1 MHSISTSRIAK
12 ELEPYGVNANEAL
25 CSQIRSYVE
34 MLLVWNRK
42 MSLTAV
48 TDPVEIIRFH
58 FGESIFAL
66 TAGAIS
72 DGRLADVGS
81 GAGFPGLPIRLACSS
96 ISLTMIESNI
106 KKCTFL
112 REVSRK
118 LKVDGDVRVLNSRI
132 EGVPSPTSPS
142 AEERF
147 DFIAARAVGDFD
159 LLLDFATRLLA
170 EKGRIV
176 LWIGQE
182 DAETVAEAHSV
193 RWVWSDPV
201 LIPNS
206 SRRNLLSG
214 QLR

>member
-1 MHSISTSRIAK
+1 MYSISPARIAK
-12 ELEPYGVNANEAL
+12 ELEPYGLNADEAL
-25 CSQIRSYVE
+25 CQEIRSYIE
-34 MLLVWNRK
+34 ILLAWNRK

-48 TDPVEIIRFH
+48 TDPVEIVRFH
-58 FGESIFAL
+58 FGESIFSL

-81 GAGFPGLPIRLACSS
+81 GAGFPGLPVRLARPS
-96 ISLTMIESNI
+96 INLTMIESNI

-118 LKVDGDVRVLNSRI
+118 LKVDGNIRVLNTRM
-132 EGVPSPTSPS
+132 EDVPPPSPS
-142 AEERF
+142 EGGRF

-159 LLLDFATRLLA
+159 ALLHFARKFLA
-170 EKGRIV
+170 EKGRLV

-182 DAETVAEAHSV
+182 DAETLVAAHSV
-193 RWVWSDPV
+193 QWDWSDLI

-214 QLR
+214 RLR

>member
-1 MHSISTSRIAK
+1 MSSISISHIAE
-12 ELEPYGVNANEAL
+12 ELQPYGVKSNEVL
-25 CSQIRSYVE
+25 SSQIRSYVE

-81 GAGFPGLPIRLACSS
+81 GAGFPGLPIRLARPS
-96 ISLTMIESNI
+96 INLTMIESNI

-118 LKVDGDVRVLNSRI
+118 LRIDGDVRVLNSRM
-132 EGVPSPTSPS
+132 EDVATPSPS
-142 AEERF
+142 EDERF
-147 DFIAARAVGDFD
+147 DFISARAVGDFGA
-159 LLLDFATRLLA
+159 LLAFARKFLA
-170 EKGRIV
+170 EKGRLV

-182 DAETVAEAHSV
+182 DAEMLAKVHSV
-193 RWVWSDPV
+193 LWEWSGPILV
-201 LIPNS
+201 PNS

-214 QLR
+214 RLR

>member
-1 MHSISTSRIAK
+1 MSNISISHIAE
-12 ELEPYGVNANEAL
+12 ELQPYGVKSTEVL
-25 CSQIRSYVE
+25 SSQIRSYVE

-66 TAGAIS
+66 TASAIS

-81 GAGFPGLPIRLACSS
+81 GAGFPGLPIRLARPS
-96 ISLTMIESNI
+96 INLTMIESNI

-118 LKVDGDVRVLNSRI
+118 LRIDGDVRVLNGRM
-132 EGVPSPTSPS
+132 EDLPPSSPS
-142 AEERF
+142 EDERF
-147 DFIAARAVGDFD
+147 DFISARAVGDFD
-159 LLLDFATRLLA
+159 ALLAFARKFLA
-170 EKGRIV
+170 EKGRLV

-182 DAETVAEAHSV
+182 DAEMLAKDHSAQ
-193 RWVWSDPV
+193 WEWSDPI

-214 QLR
+214 RPR

>member
-48 TDPVEIIRFH
+48 TDPVEIVRFH

-66 TAGAIS
+66 TVGAIS

-81 GAGFPGLPIRLACSS
+81 GAGFPGLPIRLARPS
-96 ISLTMIESNI
+96 IHLTMIESNT

-112 REVSRK
+112 REVSRR
-118 LKVDGDVRVLNSRI
+118 LNVDGDVRVLNSRM
-132 EGVPSPTSPS
+132 EDLPTPS

-147 DFIAARAVGDFD
+147 DFISARAVGDFD
-159 LLLDFATRLLA
+159 VLLDFARKFLA
-170 EKGRIV
+170 KKGRLV

-182 DAETVAEAHSV
+182 DAETLAAAHSV
-193 RWVWSDPV
+193 QWEWSDPI

>member
-1 MHSISTSRIAK
+1 MSSISISHIAE
-12 ELEPYGVNANEAL
+12 ELQPYGVKSNEVL
-25 CSQIRSYVE
+25 SSQIRSYVE

-81 GAGFPGLPIRLACSS
+81 GAGFPGLPIRLARPS
-96 ISLTMIESNI
+96 INLTMIESNI

-118 LKVDGDVRVLNSRI
+118 LRIDGDVRVLNSRM
-132 EGVPSPTSPS
+132 EDVAAPSPS
-142 AEERF
+142 EDERF
-147 DFIAARAVGDFD
+147 DFISARAVGDFGA
-159 LLLDFATRLLA
+159 LLAFARKFLA
-170 EKGRIV
+170 EKGRLV

-182 DAETVAEAHSV
+182 DAEMVAKVHSAL
-193 RWVWSDPV
+193 WEWSGPILV
-201 LIPNS
+201 PNS

-214 QLR
+214 RLR

>member
-1 MHSISTSRIAK
+1 MHNISTARIAK
-12 ELEPYGVNANEAL
+12 ELEPYGLNANEIL
-25 CSQIRSYVE
+25 CSQIRSYIE
-34 MLLVWNRK
+34 ILLAWNRK

-48 TDPVEIIRFH
+48 TDSVEIVRFH

-66 TAGAIS
+66 TVGAVS

-81 GAGFPGLPIRLACSS
+81 GAGFPGLPIRLACPS
-96 ISLTMIESNI
+96 IHLTMIESNI

-118 LKVDGDVRVLNSRI
+118 LGVDGDVRVLNGRI
-132 EGVPSPTSPS
+132 EDLPPPSSS
-142 AEERF
+142 EDERF
-147 DFIAARAVGDFD
+147 DFISARAVGDFD
-159 LLLDFATRLLA
+159 ALLAFARKFLA
-170 EKGRIV
+170 EKGRLV

-182 DAETVAEAHSV
+182 DAEMLAKDHSAQ
-193 RWVWSDPV
+193 WEWSDPI

-214 QLR
+214 RPR

>member
-1 MHSISTSRIAK
+1 MSSISISRIAE
-12 ELEPYGVNANEAL
+12 ELQPYGVKSNEVL
-25 CSQIRSYVE
+25 SSQIRSYVE

-81 GAGFPGLPIRLACSS
+81 GAGFPGLPIRLARPS
-96 ISLTMIESNI
+96 INLTMIESNI

-118 LKVDGDVRVLNSRI
+118 LRIDGDVRVLNSRM
-132 EGVPSPTSPS
+132 EDVATPSPS
-142 AEERF
+142 EDERF
-147 DFIAARAVGDFD
+147 DFISARAVGDFD
-159 LLLDFATRLLA
+159 ALLAFARKFLA
-170 EKGRIV
+170 EKGRLV

-182 DAETVAEAHSV
+182 DAEMLAKVHSV
-193 RWVWSDPV
+193 LWEWSGPILV
-201 LIPNS
+201 PNS

-214 QLR
+214 RLR

>member
-1 MHSISTSRIAK
+1 M
-12 ELEPYGVNANEAL
+12 ELMPTRPCAR
-25 CSQIRSYVE
+25 QIRSYVE

-48 TDPVEIIRFH
+48 TDPVEIVRFH

-66 TAGAIS
+66 TVGAIS

-81 GAGFPGLPIRLACSS
+81 GAGFPGLPIRLARPS
-96 ISLTMIESNI
+96 IHLTMIESNT

-112 REVSRK
+112 REVSRR
-118 LKVDGDVRVLNSRI
+118 LNVDGDVRVLNSRM
-132 EGVPSPTSPS
+132 EDLPTPS

-147 DFIAARAVGDFD
+147 DFISARAVGDFD
-159 LLLDFATRLLA
+159 VLLDFARKFLA
-170 EKGRIV
+170 KKGRLV

-182 DAETVAEAHSV
+182 DAETLAAAHSV
-193 RWVWSDPV
+193 QWEWSDPI

>member
-1 MHSISTSRIAK
+1 MSSISISNITE
-12 ELEPYGVNANEAL
+12 ELQPYGVKPNEVL
-25 CSQIRSYVE
+25 SSQIRSYVE

-81 GAGFPGLPIRLACSS
+81 GAGFPGLPIRLARPS
-96 ISLTMIESNI
+96 INLTMIESNI

-118 LKVDGDVRVLNSRI
+118 LRIDGDVRVLNSRM
-132 EGVPSPTSPS
+132 EDVATPSPS
-142 AEERF
+142 EDERF
-147 DFIAARAVGDFD
+147 DFISARAVGDFD
-159 LLLDFATRLLA
+159 ALLAFARKFLA
-170 EKGRIV
+170 EKGRLV

-182 DAETVAEAHSV
+182 DAEMLAKVHSV
-193 RWVWSDPV
+193 LWEWSGPILV
-201 LIPNS
+201 PNS

-214 QLR
+214 RLR

>member
-34 MLLVWNRK
+34 MLLLWNRK

-48 TDPVEIIRFH
+48 TDPVEIVRFH

-66 TAGAIS
+66 TVGAIS

-81 GAGFPGLPIRLACSS
+81 GAGFPGLPIRLARPS
-96 ISLTMIESNI
+96 IHLTMIESNT

-112 REVSRK
+112 REVSRR
-118 LKVDGDVRVLNSRI
+118 LNVDGDVRVLNSRM
-132 EGVPSPTSPS
+132 EDLPTPSE
-142 AEERF
+142 EERF
-147 DFIAARAVGDFD
+147 DFISARAVGDFD
-159 LLLDFATRLLA
+159 VLLDFARKFLA
-170 EKGRIV
+170 KKGRLV

-182 DAETVAEAHSV
+182 DAETLAAAHSV
-193 RWVWSDPV
+193 QWEWSDPI

>member
-1 MHSISTSRIAK
+1 MSSISISNIAE
-12 ELEPYGVNANEAL
+12 ELQPYGVKPNEVL
-25 CSQIRSYVE
+25 SSQIRSYVE

-81 GAGFPGLPIRLACSS
+81 GAGFPGLPIRLARPS
-96 ISLTMIESNI
+96 INLTMIESNI

-118 LKVDGDVRVLNSRI
+118 LRIDGDVRVLNSRM
-132 EGVPSPTSPS
+132 EDVATPSPS
-142 AEERF
+142 EDERF
-147 DFIAARAVGDFD
+147 DFISARAVGDFD
-159 LLLDFATRLLA
+159 ALLAFARKFLA
-170 EKGRIV
+170 EKGRLV

-182 DAETVAEAHSV
+182 DAEMLAKVHSV
-193 RWVWSDPV
+193 LWEWSGPILV
-201 LIPNS
+201 PNS

-214 QLR
+214 RLR

>member
-1 MHSISTSRIAK
+1 MSSISISRIAE
-12 ELEPYGVNANEAL
+12 ELQPYGVKSNEVL
-25 CSQIRSYVE
+25 SSQIRSYVE

-81 GAGFPGLPIRLACSS
+81 GAGFPGLPIRLARPS
-96 ISLTMIESNI
+96 INLTMIESNI

-118 LKVDGDVRVLNSRI
+118 LRIDGDVRVLNSRM
-132 EGVPSPTSPS
+132 EDVATPSPS
-142 AEERF
+142 EDERF
-147 DFIAARAVGDFD
+147 DFISARAVGDFD
-159 LLLDFATRLLA
+159 ALLAFARKFLA
-170 EKGRIV
+170 EKGRLV

-182 DAETVAEAHSV
+182 DAEMLVKVHSV
-193 RWVWSDPV
+193 LWEWSGPILV
-201 LIPNS
+201 PNS

-214 QLR
+214 RLR

>member
-1 MHSISTSRIAK
+1 
-12 ELEPYGVNANEAL
+12 
-25 CSQIRSYVE
+25 
-34 MLLVWNRK
+34 

-48 TDPVEIIRFH
+48 TDSVEIVRFH

-66 TAGAIS
+66 TVGAVS

-81 GAGFPGLPIRLACSS
+81 GAGFPGLPIRLACPS
-96 ISLTMIESNI
+96 IHLTMIESNI

-118 LKVDGDVRVLNSRI
+118 LGVDGDVRVLNGRI
-132 EGVPSPTSPS
+132 EDLPPPSSS
-142 AEERF
+142 EDERF
-147 DFIAARAVGDFD
+147 DFISARAVGDFD
-159 LLLDFATRLLA
+159 ALLAFARKFLA
-170 EKGRIV
+170 EKGRLV

-182 DAETVAEAHSV
+182 DAEMLAKDHSAQ
-193 RWVWSDPV
+193 WEWSDPI

-214 QLR
+214 RPR

>member
-1 MHSISTSRIAK
+1 MHIISAARIAK
-12 ELEPYGVNANEAL
+12 ELEPYGLNANESL
-25 CSQIRSYVE
+25 CTQIRSYIE

-48 TDPVEIIRFH
+48 ADPVEIIRFH

-81 GAGFPGLPIRLACSS
+81 GAGFPGLPIRLACPS
-96 ISLTMIESNI
+96 INLTMIESNI

-118 LKVDGDVRVLNSRI
+118 LRIDGDVRVLNSRM
-132 EGVPSPTSPS
+132 EDVPPHSPS
-142 AEERF
+142 ADERF
-147 DFIAARAVGDFD
+147 DFISARAVGDFD
-159 LLLDFATRLLA
+159 VLLDFAIRFLA
-170 EKGRIV
+170 KKGRLV

-182 DAETVAEAHSV
+182 DAETLAKAHSV
-193 RWVWSDPV
+193 RWEWSDPI

>member
-1 MHSISTSRIAK
+1 MSSISISRIAE
-12 ELEPYGVNANEAL
+12 ELQTYGVKSNEVL
-25 CSQIRSYVE
+25 SSQIRSYVE

-81 GAGFPGLPIRLACSS
+81 GAGFPGLPIRLARPS
-96 ISLTMIESNI
+96 INLTMIESNI

-118 LKVDGDVRVLNSRI
+118 LRIDGDVRVLNSRM
-132 EGVPSPTSPS
+132 EDVATPSPS
-142 AEERF
+142 EDERF
-147 DFIAARAVGDFD
+147 DFISARAVGDFD
-159 LLLDFATRLLA
+159 ALLAFARKFLA
-170 EKGRIV
+170 EKGRLV

-182 DAETVAEAHSV
+182 DAEMLVKVHSV
-193 RWVWSDPV
+193 LWEWSGPILV
-201 LIPNS
+201 PNS

-214 QLR
+214 RLR

>member
-25 CSQIRSYVE
+25 CSQIRSCVE

-48 TDPVEIIRFH
+48 TDPVEIVRFH

-66 TAGAIS
+66 TVGAIS

-81 GAGFPGLPIRLACSS
+81 GAGFPGLPIRLARPS
-96 ISLTMIESNI
+96 IHLTMIESNT

-112 REVSRK
+112 REVSRR
-118 LKVDGDVRVLNSRI
+118 LNVDGDVRVLNSRM
-132 EGVPSPTSPS
+132 EDLPTPS

-147 DFIAARAVGDFD
+147 DFISARAVGDFD
-159 LLLDFATRLLA
+159 VLLDFARKFLA
-170 EKGRIV
+170 KKGRLV

-182 DAETVAEAHSV
+182 DAETLEAAHSV
-193 RWVWSDPV
+193 QWEWSDPI

>member
-1 MHSISTSRIAK
+1 MYTTSSARIAK
-12 ELEPYGVNANEAL
+12 ELEPYGLNANEIL
-25 CSQIRSYVE
+25 CSQIRSYIE
-34 MLLVWNRK
+34 ILLAWNRK

-48 TDPVEIIRFH
+48 TDSVEIVRFH

-66 TAGAIS
+66 TVGAVS

-81 GAGFPGLPIRLACSS
+81 GAGFPGLPIRLACPS
-96 ISLTMIESNI
+96 IHLTMIESNI

-118 LKVDGDVRVLNSRI
+118 LGVDGDVRVLNGRI
-132 EGVPSPTSPS
+132 EDLPPPSSS
-142 AEERF
+142 EDERF
-147 DFIAARAVGDFD
+147 DFISARAVGDFD
-159 LLLDFATRLLA
+159 ALLAFARKFLA
-170 EKGRIV
+170 EKGRLV

-182 DAETVAEAHSV
+182 DAEMLAKDHSAQ
-193 RWVWSDPV
+193 WEWSDPI

-214 QLR
+214 RPR

>member
-25 CSQIRSYVE
+25 CSQIHSYVE

-48 TDPVEIIRFH
+48 TDPVEIVRFH

-66 TAGAIS
+66 TVGAIS

-81 GAGFPGLPIRLACSS
+81 GAGFPGLPIRLARPS
-96 ISLTMIESNI
+96 IHLTMIESNT

-112 REVSRK
+112 REVSRR
-118 LKVDGDVRVLNSRI
+118 LNVDGDVRVLNSRM
-132 EGVPSPTSPS
+132 EDLPTPS

-147 DFIAARAVGDFD
+147 DFISARAVGDFD
-159 LLLDFATRLLA
+159 VLLDFARKFLA
-170 EKGRIV
+170 KKGRLV

-182 DAETVAEAHSV
+182 DAETLAAAHSV
-193 RWVWSDPV
+193 QWEWSDPI

>member
-1 MHSISTSRIAK
+1 MSSISISNIAE
-12 ELEPYGVNANEAL
+12 ELQPYGVKPNEVL
-25 CSQIRSYVE
+25 SSQIRSYVE

-81 GAGFPGLPIRLACSS
+81 GAGFPGLPIRLARPS
-96 ISLTMIESNI
+96 INLTMIESNI

-118 LKVDGDVRVLNSRI
+118 LRIDGDVRVLNSRM
-132 EGVPSPTSPS
+132 EDVATPSPS
-142 AEERF
+142 EDERF
-147 DFIAARAVGDFD
+147 DFISARAVGDFD
-159 LLLDFATRLLA
+159 ALLAFARKFLA
-170 EKGRIV
+170 EKGRLV

-182 DAETVAEAHSV
+182 DTEMLAKVHSV
-193 RWVWSDPV
+193 LWEWSGPILV
-201 LIPNS
+201 PNS

-214 QLR
+214 RLR

>member
-48 TDPVEIIRFH
+48 TDPVEIVRFH

-66 TAGAIS
+66 TVGAIS

-81 GAGFPGLPIRLACSS
+81 GAGFPGLPIRLARPS
-96 ISLTMIESNI
+96 IHLTMIESNT

-112 REVSRK
+112 REVSRR
-118 LKVDGDVRVLNSRI
+118 LNVDGDVRVLNSRM
-132 EGVPSPTSPS
+132 GDLPTPS

-147 DFIAARAVGDFD
+147 DFISARAVGDFD
-159 LLLDFATRLLA
+159 VLLDFARKFLA
-170 EKGRIV
+170 KKGRLV

-182 DAETVAEAHSV
+182 DAETLAAAHSV
-193 RWVWSDPV
+193 QWEWSDPI

>member
-1 MHSISTSRIAK
+1 
-12 ELEPYGVNANEAL
+12 
-25 CSQIRSYVE
+25 

-48 TDPVEIIRFH
+48 TDPVEIVRFH

-66 TAGAIS
+66 TVGAIS

-81 GAGFPGLPIRLACSS
+81 GAGFPGLPIRLARPS
-96 ISLTMIESNI
+96 IHLTMIESNT

-112 REVSRK
+112 REVSRR
-118 LKVDGDVRVLNSRI
+118 LNVDGDVRVLNSRM
-132 EGVPSPTSPS
+132 EDLPTPS

-147 DFIAARAVGDFD
+147 DFISARAVGDFD
-159 LLLDFATRLLA
+159 VLLDFARKFLA
-170 EKGRIV
+170 KKGRLV

-182 DAETVAEAHSV
+182 DAETLAAAHSV
-193 RWVWSDPV
+193 QWEWSDPI

>member
-1 MHSISTSRIAK
+1 MSSISISNIAE
-12 ELEPYGVNANEAL
+12 ELQPYGVKSNEVL
-25 CSQIRSYVE
+25 SSQIRSYVE

-81 GAGFPGLPIRLACSS
+81 GAGFPGLPIRLARPS
-96 ISLTMIESNI
+96 INLTMIESNI

-118 LKVDGDVRVLNSRI
+118 LRIDGDVRVLNSRM
-132 EGVPSPTSPS
+132 EDVATPSPS
-142 AEERF
+142 EDERF
-147 DFIAARAVGDFD
+147 DFISARAVGDFD
-159 LLLDFATRLLA
+159 ALLAFARKFLA
-170 EKGRIV
+170 EKGRLV

-182 DAETVAEAHSV
+182 DAEMLAKVHSV
-193 RWVWSDPV
+193 LWEWSGPILV
-201 LIPNS
+201 PNS

-214 QLR
+214 RLR

>member
-1 MHSISTSRIAK
+1 MHSISTARIAK
-12 ELEPYGVNANEAL
+12 ELEPYGLNADEAL
-25 CSQIRSYVE
+25 CSQIRSYIE
-34 MLLVWNRK
+34 MLLAWNRK

-48 TDPVEIIRFH
+48 TDPLEIIRFH

-81 GAGFPGLPIRLACSS
+81 GAGFPGLPIRLACAS
-96 ISLTMIESNI
+96 IDLTMIESNI

-118 LKVDGDVRVLNSRI
+118 LGVDGDVRVLNSRM
-132 EGVPSPTSPS
+132 EDLPSPL
-142 AEERF
+142 ADERV
-147 DFIAARAVGDFD
+147 DFISARAVGDFD
-159 LLLDFATRLLA
+159 ALLDFARKFLA
-170 EKGRIV
+170 EKGRLV

-182 DAETVAEAHSV
+182 DAETLAKSHSV
-193 RWVWSDPV
+193 RWEWSDPI

-214 QLR
+214 KLR

>member
-1 MHSISTSRIAK
+1 
-12 ELEPYGVNANEAL
+12 
-25 CSQIRSYVE
+25 
-34 MLLVWNRK
+34 

-66 TAGAIS
+66 TAGAVS

-81 GAGFPGLPIRLACSS
+81 GAGFPGLPIRLARPS
-96 ISLTMIESNI
+96 INLTMIESNI

-118 LKVDGDVRVLNSRI
+118 LRIDGDVRVLNGRMEDI
-132 EGVPSPTSPS
+132 PPPSPS
-142 AEERF
+142 EDERF
-147 DFIAARAVGDFD
+147 DFISARAVGDFD
-159 LLLDFATRLLA
+159 ALLDFARKFLTK
-170 EKGRIV
+170 KGRLV

-182 DAETVAEAHSV
+182 DAEALAGANSV
-193 RWVWSDPV
+193 CWKWSDPI

-214 QLR
+214 RLR

>member
-1 MHSISTSRIAK
+1 MDSISTARIAK
-12 ELEPYGVNANEAL
+12 ELEPYGLIADEAL
-25 CSQIRSYVE
+25 CSQIRSYIE

-42 MSLTAV
+42 MSLTAA
-48 TDPVEIIRFH
+48 TDPVEIVRFH

-66 TAGAIS
+66 TADAIS

-81 GAGFPGLPIRLACSS
+81 GAGFPGLPIRLALSS
-96 ISLTMIESNI
+96 IHLTMIESNI

-118 LKVDGDVRVLNSRI
+118 LKVDDNVRVLNSRI
-132 EGVPSPTSPS
+132 EDLPSPL
-142 AEERF
+142 EDERF
-147 DFIAARAVGDFD
+147 DFISARAVGDFD
-159 LLLDFATRLLA
+159 VLLVFAQKFLA
-170 EKGRIV
+170 EKGRLV
-176 LWIGQE
+176 LWIGQ
-182 DAETVAEAHSV
+182 DGAEMLAKDHSAQ
-193 RWVWSDPV
+193 WQWSDPI

>member
-1 MHSISTSRIAK
+1 MSSISISRIAE
-12 ELEPYGVNANEAL
+12 ELQPYGVKSNEVL
-25 CSQIRSYVE
+25 SSQIRSYVE

-81 GAGFPGLPIRLACSS
+81 GAGFPGLPIRLARPS
-96 ISLTMIESNI
+96 INLTMIESNI

-118 LKVDGDVRVLNSRI
+118 LRIDGDVRVLNSRM
-132 EGVPSPTSPS
+132 EDVATPSPS
-142 AEERF
+142 EDERF
-147 DFIAARAVGDFD
+147 DFVSARAVGDFD
-159 LLLDFATRLLA
+159 ALLAFARKFLA
-170 EKGRIV
+170 EKGRLV

-182 DAETVAEAHSV
+182 DAEMLAKVHSV
-193 RWVWSDPV
+193 LWEWSGPILV
-201 LIPNS
+201 PNS

-214 QLR
+214 RLR

>member
-1 MHSISTSRIAK
+1 
-12 ELEPYGVNANEAL
+12 
-25 CSQIRSYVE
+25 
-34 MLLVWNRK
+34 

-81 GAGFPGLPIRLACSS
+81 GAGFPGLPIRLARPS
-96 ISLTMIESNI
+96 INLTMIESNI

-118 LKVDGDVRVLNSRI
+118 LRIDGDVRVLNSRM
-132 EGVPSPTSPS
+132 EDVATPSPS
-142 AEERF
+142 EDERF
-147 DFIAARAVGDFD
+147 DFISARAVGDFD
-159 LLLDFATRLLA
+159 ALLAFARKFLA
-170 EKGRIV
+170 EKGRLV

-182 DAETVAEAHSV
+182 DAEMLAKVHSV
-193 RWVWSDPV
+193 LWEWSGPILV
-201 LIPNS
+201 PNS

-214 QLR
+214 RLR